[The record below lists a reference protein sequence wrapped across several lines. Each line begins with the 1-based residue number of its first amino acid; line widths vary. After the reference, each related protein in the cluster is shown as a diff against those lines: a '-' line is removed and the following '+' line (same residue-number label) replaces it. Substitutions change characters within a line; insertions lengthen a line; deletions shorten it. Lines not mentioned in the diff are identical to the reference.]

1 VDFDRI
7 LPESDEQR
15 EDITSDIAP
24 LDDDLDLT
32 PVALEQSFPGAPVD
46 LTVEARAHGWRV
58 DHYLSKLYSNFSRS
72 LLQKGIDAGGIFV
85 NGLVT
90 RSGRRLRVNDRVT
103 GHLPEKVDQEIKPE
117 PIPLD
122 VIFED
127 DVIVV
132 INKPAGLIVHPGRG
146 NYSGTLAN
154 ALQFHFN
161 ELSDTAGAHRP
172 GIVHRLDRDTTGLL
186 LVAKNNQI
194 HALLSSQFEQ
204 RTVKK
209 QYCAIVKGVV
219 NFDTDYIE
227 THMKTHTRFRELM
240 MVCAPEPE
248 AREAITYYEVEKR
261 FRKWSFV
268 RLYPHTGR
276 THQLRVHMQYIGYP
290 ILSDVQYGMK
300 PVMHKSDLLGGA
312 PPKDEEDPI
321 YIKRQALHAHVLEFD
336 HPVTAERLRF
346 EAPIPADMQGVLDL
360 LEREGK

>member
-1 VDFDRI
+1 MDFDRTS
-7 LPESDEQR
+7 PESD
-15 EDITSDIAP
+15 DTSAESSSEKTSQ
-24 LDDDLDLT
+24 DDVELT
-32 PVALEQSFPGAPVD
+32 PVDLELSVPGAPID

-58 DHYLSKLYSNFSRS
+58 DHYLSKLYPNFSRS

-85 NGLVT
+85 NGLGT

-103 GHLPEKVDQEIKPE
+103 GNLPEKVDQEIKPE

-122 VIFED
+122 VIYED

-132 INKPAGLIVHPGRG
+132 INKQAGLIVHPGKG

-154 ALQFHFN
+154 ALQYHFN
-161 ELSDTAGAHRP
+161 ELSDAGGAHRP

-186 LVAKNNQI
+186 VVAKNNQI

-209 QYCAIVKGVV
+209 QYVAIVKGVV

-227 THMKTHTRFRELM
+227 THMKTHPRFRELM
-240 MVCAPEPE
+240 TVCGPEPD
-248 AREAITYYEVEKR
+248 AREAVTYYEVGKR
-261 FRKWSFV
+261 YFKWTYI

-276 THQLRVHMQYIGYP
+276 THQLRVHMQYLGHP
-290 ILSDVQYGMK
+290 ILADGQYGMK
-300 PVMHKSDLLGGA
+300 PVVHKSDLLGGA
-312 PPKDEEDPI
+312 AVRGEEDDVI
-321 YIKRQALHAHVLEFD
+321 IKRQALHAHVLEFD

-346 EAPIPADMQGVLDL
+346 EAPVPDDMLRVLDV
-360 LEREGK
+360 LENADK